1 MDASDE
7 RVGGCRLWRVHGG
20 VIGYGMTDSSLR
32 LIAALL
38 LATPLSSGAQSYEL
52 PHGRWFD
59 GNSFVARTI
68 YVDRGVIVARRP
80 ARVDSTIDLTGKFIV
95 PPYGEAHNHN
105 IEGSPPATIKKY
117 LDAGIFYVKD
127 PCSFPEASVEA
138 VGKLNIPSSIDGVF
152 SGGCLTSVDGHPSG
166 LVRRNIAR
174 GSMKPTDG
182 DGRFLHAL
190 VDSTDFERRWP
201 GILAS
206 KPDFIKVILVYS
218 EEHAKRANDPAYFNW
233 HGMDP
238 ALLPLVVARTH
249 SAGLRVSAHVESA
262 ADFHA
267 AVTAG
272 VDEINHMP
280 GFRPDRDSV
289 STMTR
294 VKRYEI
300 APADAR
306 LAAQRGTYVVT
317 TLGESTDFLAMGDKA
332 GLDSATRKQ
341 VRDLYVRNLK
351 LLRSS
356 GVRIAIGS
364 DAFRGNSMT
373 EIMSIRTLGAFDD
386 RELLRMWSIVTPK
399 TIFPGRHI
407 ACFDAGCEA
416 SLLALDGDPLTDF
429 KNTQRIGL
437 RMKRGVLLSP

>member
-1 MDASDE
+1 
-7 RVGGCRLWRVHGG
+7 
-20 VIGYGMTDSSLR
+20 MTNTLR
-32 LIAALL
+32 YL
-38 LATPLSSGAQSYEL
+38 LAVVLGVSSHAAAQSYEL
-52 PHGRWFD
+52 THGRWFD
-59 GNSFVARTI
+59 GNAFVARTM

-80 ARVDSTIDLTGKFIV
+80 THVDSTIDLVGKFIV

-105 IEGSPPATIKKY
+105 IEGSPAATIKKY

-138 VGKLNIPSSIDGVF
+138 VGKLNIPTSIDGIF
-152 SGGCLTSVDGHPSG
+152 SGGCLTSIDGHPSG

-174 GSMKPTDG
+174 GSMKPNDG
-182 DGRFLHAL
+182 DGRFLYAL

-201 GILAS
+201 SILAG

-218 EEHAKRANDPAYFNW
+218 EEHAKRAKDPAYFNW

-238 ALLPLVVARTH
+238 ALLPLVVARAH
-249 SAGLRVSAHVESA
+249 SAGLRVSTHIESA
-262 ADFHA
+262 ADFHN
-267 AVTAG
+267 AVAAG

-289 STMTR
+289 STFSRGTA
-294 VKRYEI
+294 RYAI

-306 LAAQRGTYVVT
+306 LAAQRGIVVVT
-317 TLGESTDFLAMGDKA
+317 TLGESTDFLAMGDKS

-341 VRDLYVRNLK
+341 VRDLYIRNLK
-351 LLRSS
+351 LLRST
-356 GVRIAIGS
+356 GVRIALGS
-364 DAFRGNSMT
+364 DNFRGNTAT

-386 RELLRMWSIVTPK
+386 RELLRMWSVVTPK
-399 TIFPGRHI
+399 AIFPGRHI

-416 SLLALDGDPLTDF
+416 SLLALDGDPLADF
-429 KNTQRIGL
+429 KNTQRIEL

>member
-1 MDASDE
+1 
-7 RVGGCRLWRVHGG
+7 
-20 VIGYGMTDSSLR
+20 MTNTLR
-32 LIAALL
+32 HLLALL
-38 LATPLSSGAQSYEL
+38 LAAPFTGGAQSYEL
-52 PHGRWFD
+52 THGRWFD
-59 GNSFVARTI
+59 GNAFVARTV
-68 YVDRGVIVARRP
+68 YVDRGVIVARKP
-80 ARVDSTIDLTGKFIV
+80 ARVDSTIDLVGKFIV

-127 PCSFPEASVEA
+127 PCSFPEASVQA
-138 VGKLNIPSSIDGVF
+138 VGKLNIPTSIDGVF

-166 LVRRNIAR
+166 LWKRNVAR
-174 GSMKPTDG
+174 GSMKPEDG
-182 DGRFLHAL
+182 DGRFFYAL

-201 GILAS
+201 AIVAN

-233 HGMDP
+233 HGMNP
-238 ALLPLVVARTH
+238 ALLPLVVARVH
-249 SAGLRVSAHVESA
+249 SAGLRVSTHIESA

-289 STMTR
+289 STFSR
-294 VKRYEI
+294 GVARYTI

-306 LAAQRGTYVVT
+306 LAAQRGIYVVT
-317 TLGESTDFLAMGDKA
+317 TLGESTDFLAMGDKS
-332 GLDSATRKQ
+332 GLDSAARQQLRT
-341 VRDLYVRNLK
+341 LWVRNLR
-351 LLRSS
+351 LLHSA

-416 SLLALDGDPLTDF
+416 SFLALDGDPLSDF

-437 RMKRGVLLSP
+437 RMKRGVVLSP